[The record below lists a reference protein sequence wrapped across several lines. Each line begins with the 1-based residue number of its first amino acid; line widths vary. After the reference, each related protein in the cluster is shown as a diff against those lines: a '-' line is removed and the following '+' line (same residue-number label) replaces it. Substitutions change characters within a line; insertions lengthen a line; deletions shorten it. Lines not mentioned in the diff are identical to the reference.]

1 MTGSGLMVERR
12 LCRRAFRL
20 GAAMLLA
27 GWVGA
32 ALAASVQ
39 VWPVEPPGQAIDHST
54 RNGQT
59 GNNKQSWL
67 WPIPGRL
74 VLGYNPALPGRKG
87 IKISGKPRQAIR
99 AAAAGRVAYA
109 GGGLPH
115 DGRLIIL
122 KHQNNLL
129 SIYAH
134 LGKILVK
141 EGENIQSGQIIAEL
155 GAGKTNPPV
164 LHFEI
169 RRNGKPVNPLNFLP
183 ARPSAAEV

>member
-1 MTGSGLMVERR
+1 MAERR
-12 LCRRAFRL
+12 LYRRAFRL
-20 GAAMLLA
+20 GAAVFLA
-27 GWVGA
+27 GWIGA
-32 ALAASVQ
+32 VLATSVQ
-39 VWPVEPPGQAIDHST
+39 AWPAEPPVQAGGYPARDRQAGKS
-54 RNGQT
+54 
-59 GNNKQSWL
+59 KQSWL
-67 WPIPGRL
+67 WPIAGRL
-74 VLGYNPALPGRKG
+74 ALDYNPALPGRKG
-87 IKISGKPRQAIR
+87 IKIGGKPRQAVR
-99 AAAAGRVAYA
+99 AAAAGRVVYA

-129 SIYAH
+129 SAYAH

-141 EGENIQSGQIIAEL
+141 EGENIKSGQIIAEL

-183 ARPSAAEV
+183 ARPIAAKV

>member
-74 VLGYNPALPGRKG
+74 V
-87 IKISGKPRQAIR
+87 
-99 AAAAGRVAYA
+99 
-109 GGGLPH
+109 H
-115 DGRLIIL
+115 
-122 KHQNNLL
+122 NLL

-141 EGENIQSGQIIAEL
+141 QGENIQAGQIIAEL

>member
-1 MTGSGLMVERR
+1 MTGSGLMAEQR
-12 LCRRAFRL
+12 LCRRIVRL
-20 GAAMLLA
+20 GAGILLA

-39 VWPVEPPGQAIDHST
+39 AEPVEPLLQASGRPARDEQV
-54 RNGQT
+54 GK
-59 GNNKQSWL
+59 KQNWL

-74 VLGYNPALPGRKG
+74 VLYYNPALPGRKG
-87 IKISGKPRQAIR
+87 IKIGGKPRQAVR

-122 KHQNNLL
+122 KHSNNLL

-134 LGKILVK
+134 LGKIVVK
-141 EGENIQSGQIIAEL
+141 EGENIQVGQVIAEL
-155 GAGKTNPPV
+155 GTGKTNPPV